1 MGVIIAVNSSSAPNP
16 EEPAEKEARGMIST
30 HEHEVNV
37 IHTLL
42 YAAFLHYY
50 HAILFVLETFTC
62 IVFRCVK
69 PTTPTHQTRTR
80 SGVQGIIIRRSCIV

>member
-62 IVFRCVK
+62 IVSRCVK
-69 PTTPTHQTRTR
+69 PTTPPIKRAPGLAYKAL
-80 SGVQGIIIRRSCIV
+80 SSDVAV